1 MTTPDPLLITKMT
14 RIALQI
20 LSTAE
25 PRSKVTSPAAELVLE
40 SISSASPKLRREL
53 LESHLEVLDFLLSDC
68 FKSQAPTATFSTDP
82 VPESAPAGME
92 DLEQIRGAVRAVL
105 AENKKLRMVKDLLPA
120 ELARA
125 WDHGYVCG
133 ASDHVAEPIDDTYL
147 GKSNP
152 YTLEKG
158 DSTS

>member
-1 MTTPDPLLITKMT
+1 MTTTPNPLLVTKMT

-40 SISSASPKLRREL
+40 SISLASPKLRREL
-53 LESHLEVLDFLLSDC
+53 LDAHLAALDWILKDAFTSEV
-68 FKSQAPTATFSTDP
+68 PTATFSTDP
-82 VPESAPAGME
+82 VPVSVA
-92 DLEQIRGAVRAVL
+92 DAVRTVL
-105 AENKKLRMVKDLLPA
+105 AQNCKLREIVNLLPT
-120 ELARA
+120 ELVRA

-133 ASDHVAEPIDDTYL
+133 ASDHVDEPIDETYL
-147 GKSNP
+147 GISNP

-158 DSTS
+158 DSTP